1 MKLIVFPFCYPIGVI
16 VLKRT
21 LYFLQP
27 SFLSSFNSQSWK
39 GIAIKP
45 ALVVLLFCIVMLMIP
60 MPQGLDPKAWN
71 LFIIFAG
78 TILGVVLRPLP
89 LASWT
94 LLSLC
99 VCLLTNTLTTPQAL
113 GSFGNGVVWLV
124 VFAFF
129 ISRGFIK
136 TGLGARLAYTF
147 VKIFGRST
155 LGLSYGLVLTDVLL
169 APTIPSNTARLGGIL
184 FPILSSLSEEYGS
197 TPEKKT
203 SRKIGAFLLMTIF
216 QADMVACAMFLTAIA
231 SNPLAVSIAAS
242 FGIEL
247 TWMGWLKAS
256 CVPAILNILVIP
268 ALLYYVYP
276 PELKKTP
283 DAPKI
288 ALQKLTQ
295 MGKLSLPE
303 IVMLGTFVLLV
314 GLWIFGSSIGISAS
328 TTALLGIVI
337 LLVTGVLQLDDLLA
351 EKGAWTTL
359 IWFAILLTLAFNM
372 AELGFMKWLGVHIQ
386 SFVEPFPMWTAVSV
400 ISIGFFFSH
409 YFFASSTAHISSM
422 YAMFLLALLGVGAP
436 PLFSAL
442 ILSFAS
448 SLSSCLTHYGTGAA
462 PIYFGANYISVKE
475 WCKLGFICGITAL
488 LIWGVVGITWWYM
501 IGLLG

>member
-1 MKLIVFPFCYPIGVI
+1 M
-16 VLKRT
+16 LKRT

-27 SFLSSFNSQSWK
+27 SFLSSFDVKDWK

-45 ALVVLLFCIVMLMIP
+45 AFIVLLFSLGMWMIP
-60 MPQGLDPKAWN
+60 IPQGLDPKAWN
-71 LFIIFAG
+71 LFIIFAA
-78 TILGVVLRPLP
+78 TILGVVLKPLP

-99 VCLLTNTLTTPQAL
+99 VCLLTNTLTTAQAL
-113 GSFGNGVVWLV
+113 SSFGKGVVWLV

-155 LGLSYGLVLTDVLL
+155 LGLSYGLVFTDVLL

-184 FPILSSLSEEYGS
+184 FPILSSLSDEYGS
-197 TPEKKT
+197 TPAKKT
-203 SRKIGAFLLMTIF
+203 SRKIGAFLLVTIF
-216 QADMVACAMFLTAIA
+216 QVDMVACAMFLTAIA
-231 SNPLAVSIAAS
+231 SNPLAVSIASS

-247 TWMGWLKAS
+247 TWIGWLKAS
-256 CVPAILNILVIP
+256 CVPGVLTILIIP
-268 ALLYYVYP
+268 TLLYYVFP

-303 IVMLGTFVLLV
+303 IVMLCTFALLV
-314 GLWIFGSSIGISAS
+314 CLWISGAAIGISAS

-337 LLVTGVLQLDDLLA
+337 LLVTGVLQFDDLLA

-359 IWFAILLTLAFNM
+359 IWFAILLTLAYNM
-372 AELGFMKWLGVHIQ
+372 ADLGFMKWLGAHIQ
-386 SFVEPFPMWTAVSV
+386 SFVQPFPVWTAVAV
-400 ISIGFFFSH
+400 ISIGFFFAH

-442 ILSFAS
+442 VLSFAS
-448 SLSSCLTHYGTGAA
+448 SLSSGLTHYGTGAA
-462 PIYFGANYISVKE
+462 PIYFGANYVSVKD
-475 WCKLGFICGITAL
+475 WCKLGLICGL
-488 LIWGVVGITWWYM
+488 VSLVIWGTVGMAWWYA
-501 IGLLG
+501 IGLLD